1 MTEKKTQNKTCDYMH
16 LKHLYS
22 MYVFCSELVSS
33 VISIP
38 DPLSNPTI
46 FFFIQHVLS
55 ITKYQHILMSVN
67 IVSIFTR

>member
-46 FFFIQHVLS
+46 FFFHSTCPLYNKVSAYINEC
-55 ITKYQHILMSVN
+55 KYS
-67 IVSIFTR
+67 